1 MGCIMH
7 SSESL
12 SHSYSEFAVASRA
25 GLWRRLAAMFYD
37 WLILIALWMLAMAL
51 GLGLVALLNSAGV
64 ISFANYADP
73 AAYIADHKIWFQL
86 YSLALFIGFY
96 LYFWCKGGQTLG
108 MRSWR
113 VLLVQQDG
121 RPVTLKQAAIR
132 ALTALLG
139 LGNLWLL
146 IRWGKGLA
154 LQDQL
159 SHTQMVVLTKQ
170 QSRALNLYKNAR

>member
-1 MGCIMH
+1 M
-7 SSESL
+7 SNSETL
-12 SHSYSEFAVASRA
+12 SQPSSEFATAPRA
-25 GLWRRLAAMFYD
+25 GLWRRLAALFYD

-51 GLGLVALLNSAGV
+51 GLGVVALLNSAGL
-64 ISFANYADP
+64 ISFAGYADP
-73 AAYIADHKIWFQL
+73 AAYVAAHKIWFQL

-113 VLLVQQDG
+113 ILLVQQNG
-121 RPVTLKQAAIR
+121 KPITLKQAAIR
-132 ALTALLG
+132 ASTALLG

-159 SHTQMVVLTKQ
+159 SKTQMIVLTKQ
-170 QSRALNLYKNAR
+170 QSSALNLYKNAR